1 MYRNPIKLRPLS
13 TLFGTHV
20 PSLLNSSI
28 RDLVQQGRY
37 FEALQLYAKQSY
49 FPLCTSKFTFPAL
62 LKACASLSN
71 LGHGIAIHATIITMG
86 FQFDPYTAASLINMY
101 VKCGSLCNAVQVFE
115 NGTHST
121 AVAQDVTFWNSMI
134 DGFFKNGLIKE
145 GLFQFHR
152 MQSSGVSPDGYSL
165 CILLRALDSNFGVR
179 SGKEIHG
186 YVVRKSFLYDTFVI
200 TALIDMYSNFG
211 WPMDAWNVFERL
223 QDKNSSIVVWN
234 AMINGFYENGWW
246 NDSLELYTLVKNEGY
261 KLVASTLSTA
271 LAACSHVRYLDFG
284 GQVHADVIKVGCED
298 EQYVCTSLLSMYAKC
313 GLVEDA
319 AKTFNS
325 VANKG
330 VEIWNSMISAYVG
343 NNTAYDALVMYHQM
357 RSGAIPS
364 DSFTI
369 SDILVACSVMGL
381 YDFGRAIHA
390 EIVKRPIQNNLAV
403 QSSLLTMYSKSGSLV
418 NALDVFG
425 SMERKDVV
433 AWGSI
438 ISGHS
443 QNRRFKEAL
452 DLFKAMESDGMKA
465 DPDIMASVINSCVGL
480 ENIDLGCSIHGFVIK
495 RRFELDAFVGGALVE
510 FYSKWGQPRLVKTVF
525 SDILN
530 KNLVVWNSLI
540 SCYCQNGLLDL
551 SISLL
556 PEMMQHGLYPDPVS
570 ITTVLLAISSAVV
583 LLKGKAI
590 HTYKMRLQI
599 LHDIQMENALIDM
612 YMKCG
617 SFVYAEHVFHNTST
631 RNLVTW
637 NTMIS
642 GYGSHGEFPKA
653 INFFNEMRTSGI
665 SPDGVTFLSL
675 ISSCNHSG
683 LVNEGL
689 KLYELMREYRVE
701 PGMEHYI
708 NMVDL
713 LGRAGFLDD
722 AYGFINNMHIEAD
735 ESVWLC
741 LLSACQVHRKIELG
755 ELAAQSLFKMDPT
768 NGSYY
773 IPLLNLYV
781 DAGLQDKAA
790 NLRSSM
796 RQRGLKKTPGCS
808 WIEVKNQ
815 VDVFFSGDSSSRKT
829 IQIYE
834 ALQSLR
840 SNMKR
845 TEDSLEVED
854 AV

>member
-583 LLKGKAI
+583 LLKG
-590 HTYKMRLQI
+590 
-599 LHDIQMENALIDM
+599 
-612 YMKCG
+612 
-617 SFVYAEHVFHNTST
+617 
-631 RNLVTW
+631 
-637 NTMIS
+637 
-642 GYGSHGEFPKA
+642 
-653 INFFNEMRTSGI
+653 
-665 SPDGVTFLSL
+665 
-675 ISSCNHSG
+675 